1 MRQKWNAYVRKYWK
15 ISEQMMVKN
24 ADLLIC
30 DSKNIEQYIKKEYE
44 KYYPKTTFIAYGTE
58 IRKSQMA
65 DSDEK
70 LKKWYAERKIHP
82 KQYYLVVGR
91 FVPEN
96 NYEVMIK
103 EFIKMQIRK
112 RFCSYHECE

>member
-1 MRQKWNAYVRKYWK
+1 MDAAEVECLCTK
-15 ISEQMMVKN
+15 ILENIRTNDGKN

-70 LKKWYAERKIHP
+70 LKN
-82 KQYYLVVGR
+82 G
-91 FVPEN
+91 
-96 NYEVMIK
+96 
-103 EFIKMQIRK
+103 MQREKFTLSSIIW
-112 RFCSYHECE
+112 

>member
-1 MRQKWNAYVRKYWK
+1 
-15 ISEQMMVKN
+15 MMVKN

-70 LKKWYAERKIHP
+70 LKKCLYAC
-82 KQYYLVVGR
+82 
-91 FVPEN
+91 VPTLAD
-96 NYEVMIK
+96 ISHL
-103 EFIKMQIRK
+103 I
-112 RFCSYHECE
+112 

>member
-1 MRQKWNAYVRKYWK
+1 
-15 ISEQMMVKN
+15 MVKN

-70 LKKWYAERKIHP
+70 LKK
-82 KQYYLVVGR
+82 
-91 FVPEN
+91 
-96 NYEVMIK
+96 
-103 EFIKMQIRK
+103 
-112 RFCSYHECE
+112 